1 MMEQTRWAGLSVQ
14 DFFQDYNWLGEAPK
28 LEPTVTEAQA
38 ELAIPSL
45 LCLKVQ
51 DFLHQANWTGIQRV
65 AIAFPGS
72 PAELEGEPVVWEPQS
87 SVQLS
92 VFEFFRQANW
102 QGRGIQSPG
111 TATPSKKTS
120 SIPVPANTEIGLTDL
135 SALF

>member
-14 DFFQDYNWLGEAPK
+14 DFFKGYNWRGEAPK
-28 LEPTVTEAQA
+28 LEPTITESQA
-38 ELAIPSL
+38 ELAVPSL

-51 DFLHQANWTGIQRV
+51 DFLRQGNWTGIERT
-65 AIAFPGS
+65 AIAFS
-72 PAELEGEPVVWEPQS
+72 DEERELRGESLGLEPES

-102 QGRGIQSPG
+102 QGRGIQSSVVP
-111 TATPSKKTS
+111 APKAS
-120 SIPVPANTEIGLTDL
+120 SIPTPTNTEIDLTDL